1 MAPVLE
7 RKILILGSS
16 LALFSACS
24 FALNMVLAGISY
36 GYGAN
41 VHAQNLSRAVLF
53 LCSLWLF
60 NLVAGNSFRLPR
72 KAGWSAALIGVFLC
86 TEMYVLLA
94 AIQTI
99 HVALAVLIFYT
110 YPMLIAV
117 FRWLTGRESFSLVS
131 LVLLLTGFFGLAFVL
146 IHAPVHPATAGVLFS
161 VAAAIVMA
169 TMLTISEATL
179 KNHDSQVVLFYA
191 LASVVSIIFLL
202 LTVVEPTWPTSI
214 RGWSVFGASAA
225 FYVMATFTLFKAVS
239 LIGPLK
245 TAIIDNTA
253 PVWAIILGYLLLEQ
267 VLSGFQIA
275 GAVIVI
281 TAVILLQWTGR
292 SRRPKNA

>member
-1 MAPVLE
+1 MAQTPE

-53 LCSLWLF
+53 LCALGLF
-60 NLVAGNSFRLPR
+60 NLAAGNSFRLPGR
-72 KAGWSAALIGVFLC
+72 VGWSGALIGVFLC
-86 TEMYVLLA
+86 AEMYMLLA

-99 HVALAVLIFYT
+99 QVALAVLIFFT

-117 FRWLTGRESFSLVS
+117 FRWLTGREPFSRASLILLV
-131 LVLLLTGFFGLAFVL
+131 TGFFGLAFVL
-146 IHAPVHPATAGVLFS
+146 IHAPVYPAPAGVLFS
-161 VAAAIVMA
+161 VAAAIIMA
-169 TMLTISEATL
+169 TMLTISETTL
-179 KNHDSQVVLFYA
+179 RHHNNQVVLFYA
-191 LASVVSIIFLL
+191 LTSVVFIISLL
-202 LTVVEPTWPTSI
+202 VLTIVETTWPTSPQ
-214 RGWSVFGASAA
+214 GWSVFGASVV
-225 FYVMATFTLFKAVS
+225 FYVTATFTLFKAVS

-267 VLSGFQIA
+267 VLSGLQIA

-292 SRRPKNA
+292 RR

>member
-1 MAPVLE
+1 MEPALE

-53 LCSLWLF
+53 LCSLGLF
-60 NLVAGNSFRLPR
+60 NLAAGNSFRLPG
-72 KAGWSAALIGVFLC
+72 KARWSSALIGVFLC

-99 HVALAVLIFYT
+99 HVALAVLIFFT

-117 FRWLTGRESFSLVS
+117 FRWVTGRESFSPVS
-131 LVLLLTGFFGLAFVL
+131 LMLLLIGFSGLAFVL
-146 IHAPVHPATAGVLFS
+146 INAPIHPATAGVLFS

-179 KNHDSQVVLFYA
+179 KNHNSQVVLFYA
-191 LASVVSIIFLL
+191 LTSVVSIITLL
-202 LTVVEPTWPTSI
+202 VLTVVEPTWPTSLQ
-214 RGWSVFGASAA
+214 GWSVFGASAV
-225 FYVMATFTLFKAVS
+225 FYVLATFTLFKAVS

-267 VLSGFQIA
+267 VLSKLQIA

-292 SRRPKNA
+292 SR